1 MERGSVKPGDFY
13 VKTNFSTAKS
23 LIVFPCELNGE
34 TKNFLFD
41 TGAQVTTVQRDSIFG
56 DIIKVRGA
64 SNRTVENGSETIGS
78 FKIGEVEFINTFA
91 TNENMTELKEK
102 IPNFGGILGRSIIN
116 KANWLIDYPN
126 KTIEISN
133 RELAN
138 ESFSDISI
146 DKSADAP
153 YTNIEIDGIHYRAII
168 DLGSSSTFNVP
179 HETELANQLLHK
191 YDFVQNE
198 RERYTVGGMQMI
210 TEQIVVVPKMTIGN
224 LEFTNVEVNLNQS
237 SQIRIGMSL
246 FKDCM
251 VYIDN
256 TNRKYGLLKTHFGSH

>member
-1 MERGSVKPGDFY
+1 MKRGSVKPNNFY
-13 VKTNFSTAKS
+13 FKTNFSTAKS

-64 SNRTVENGSETIGS
+64 SNRTVENGSETIRS

-91 TNENMTELKEK
+91 TNENMSGLKEK

-133 RELAN
+133 KELSN

-146 DKSADAP
+146 DKSVDAP
-153 YTNIEIDGIHYRAII
+153 YTNIEIDGKHYRAII

-179 HETELANQLLHK
+179 NETELANQLLNK
-191 YDFVQNE
+191 YEFVQNE
-198 RERYTVGGMQMI
+198 RERYTVGGMQVI
-210 TEQIVVVPKMTIGN
+210 SEQIVVVPKMTIGD
-224 LEFTNVEVNLNQS
+224 LEFKDVEVNLNKS
-237 SQIRIGMSL
+237 SQIRIGIGL
-246 FKDCM
+246 FKNCM

-256 TNRKYGLLKTHFGSH
+256 TNRKYGLKKPY